1 MNSAP
6 ESNLSKSCLL
16 VIDMQNGSF
25 SPEYPCYDTEGVLE
39 RINEITDLSR
49 KKGLPVIF
57 VQHNGSAQNEY
68 IPLTLDWELLPDL
81 IVEENDIKLEK
92 TANDVFY
99 NTGLESNL
107 FMLNI
112 NKLIITGSATEFCLD
127 SSIQSALTKNFDIV
141 VVEDAHTTADKP
153 HLSAEKIIEHYNW
166 VWNNLT
172 PTKGKIEIKSTK
184 TLLNELVSNELF

>member
-6 ESNLSKSCLL
+6 ETNLSKSCLL

-25 SPEYPCYDTEGVLE
+25 SPEYPCYDAAGVLE
-39 RINEITDLSR
+39 RINGIADLSR

-57 VQHNGSAQNEY
+57 VQHNGSAQDEY
-68 IPLTLDWELLPDL
+68 IPLTSDWELVPDL
-81 IVEENDIKLEK
+81 IVEENDIRLEK

-99 NTGLESNL
+99 NTGLESKL
-107 FMLNI
+107 FVLNI

-127 SSIQSALTKNFDIV
+127 SSIQSALTKNFDVV

-166 VWNNLT
+166 VWSNLT
-172 PTKGKIEIKSTK
+172 PTKNKIKIKSTETVLK
-184 TLLNELVSNELF
+184 EMTAE